1 MISRRGFEFFHK
13 KKGLFLFEILRF
25 ALYDKYDRGFGG
37 KAPDDSS
44 HLIIRVF
51 LFRFCF
57 LFFHRNKKEKVNISL
72 SVGLAKP
79 TYLFLIYISLFNQT
93 LSPTPKPLTKQF
105 TGLFCSAES
114 KERGIAVLAL
124 IHPSSYPS
132 LRGEGI
138 NYSSQKVRRSN
149 YICSDLPLILTFP
162 PRGRNMKNFSLK
174 SSP

>member
-25 ALYDKYDRGFGG
+25 ALCDKYNRGFGG
-37 KAPDDSS
+37 KAPEDSS

-57 LFFHRNKKEKVNISL
+57 FFFHRNKKEKVNISL

-93 LSPTPKPLTKQF
+93 LSPTHKPLTKQF
-105 TGLFCSAES
+105 TGLFCSAKS
-114 KERGIAVLAL
+114 KERGIAVFAL
-124 IHPSSYPS
+124 IHPSSYPQPLSKQFSGLFCSAES
-132 LRGEGI
+132 LE
-138 NYSSQKVRRSN
+138 
-149 YICSDLPLILTFP
+149 
-162 PRGRNMKNFSLK
+162 RGRNIIFFTGKKQPLK
-174 SSP
+174 IKTAFIIY

>member
-25 ALYDKYDRGFGG
+25 ALYDKYNRGFGG
-37 KAPDDSS
+37 KVPEDSS

-57 LFFHRNKKEKVNISL
+57 FFFHRNKKEKVNISL

-93 LSPTPKPLTKQF
+93 LSPTPSPK
-105 TGLFCSAES
+105 
-114 KERGIAVLAL
+114 
-124 IHPSSYPS
+124 
-132 LRGEGI
+132 GEG
-138 NYSSQKVRRSN
+138 NCYN
-149 YICSDLPLILTFP
+149 CSDSPLILTFP
-162 PRGRNMKNFSLK
+162 PRGRNTTFLL
-174 SSP
+174 

>member
-25 ALYDKYDRGFGG
+25 ALYDKYNRGFGG
-37 KAPDDSS
+37 KAPDNSS

-57 LFFHRNKKEKVNISL
+57 FFFHRNKKEKVNISL

-93 LSPTPKPLTKQF
+93 LSPIPSPIGEGNCRACEGLTPHPTTKPLTKQF
-105 TGLFCSAES
+105 SGLFCSAES
-114 KERGIAVLAL
+114 LERGIA
-124 IHPSSYPS
+124 
-132 LRGEGI
+132 
-138 NYSSQKVRRSN
+138 
-149 YICSDLPLILTFP
+149 ILV
-162 PRGRNMKNFSLK
+162 
-174 SSP
+174 